1 MHIESLRKVQ
11 RILHDMLEAGL
22 IEKQSGGHYRL
33 QLALL
38 TFLNEARPS
47 VRQEMEK
54 RVWLEQKKRSQS
66 KTK

>member
-22 IEKQSGGHYRL
+22 VEKQGGGHYRL